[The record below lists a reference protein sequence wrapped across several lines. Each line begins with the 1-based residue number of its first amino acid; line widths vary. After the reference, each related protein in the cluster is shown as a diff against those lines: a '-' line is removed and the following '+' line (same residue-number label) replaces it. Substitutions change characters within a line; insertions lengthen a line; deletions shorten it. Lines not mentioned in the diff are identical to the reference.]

1 MGLFDLFN
9 FWWVFLLVS
18 RQLLTQICLALSA
31 LMLRAVE
38 NGKPIEQLFY
48 SLQSL
53 QSQDDGNIAVL
64 EMLTVLPEEVFDN
77 QNADSKISPACR
89 AQYCREVSSTD
100 SFILLL
106 FLLISFWWF
115 HLIGLKFSLAQ
126 LLSRTPTVLEFLLQQ
141 SEKRFDGGAQ
151 LHEPNRKILRCLLS
165 WVWKLFKFC

>member
-1 MGLFDLFN
+1 MLF
-9 FWWVFLLVS
+9 S
-18 RQLLTQICLALSA
+18 QQLLTQICLALSA

-77 QNADSKISPACR
+77 QNADSKISSACR
-89 AQYCREVSSTD
+89 TQYCQEVSFTD
-100 SFILLL
+100 SRFILLL

-115 HLIGLKFSLAQ
+115 PLLGLKFSFAQ

-141 SEKRFDGGAQ
+141 SEKRFDAGAQ
-151 LHEPNRKILRCLLS
+151 LQEPNRKILRCLLS
-165 WVWKLFKFC
+165 WV

>member
-1 MGLFDLFN
+1 VLF
-9 FWWVFLLVS
+9 S

-77 QNADSKISPACR
+77 QNADSKISSACR
-89 AQYCREVSSTD
+89 TQYCQEVSFTD
-100 SFILLL
+100 SFYLIVFPSY
-106 FLLISFWWF
+106 FLLVVPFAW
-115 HLIGLKFSLAQ
+115 
-126 LLSRTPTVLEFLLQQ
+126 P
-141 SEKRFDGGAQ
+141 
-151 LHEPNRKILRCLLS
+151 
-165 WVWKLFKFC
+165 